1 MNTNERLETTIDEK
15 HLPLQAVGEILS
27 VSRWTL
33 YRWLKNGE
41 MRGRKVGLQYRI
53 PISEVRR
60 ILRTQGNDVP
70 D

>member
-1 MNTNERLETTIDEK
+1 MYTDESLETTIDEK
-15 HLPLQAVGEILS
+15 HLSLQAVGDILS

-41 MRGRKVGLQYRI
+41 MRGIKVGVQYRI
-53 PISEVRR
+53 PASEVRR
-60 ILRTQGNDVP
+60 ILGTQGDDVL